1 MPQPSTTPLLDR
13 LDRIRANKDRPSKF
27 ATLHPVPMSPYVR
40 AAREGSLR
48 PMAIGYSPDGCGPT
62 GRAA

>member
-13 LDRIRANKDRPSKF
+13 LERIRANKERPSKF

>member
-1 MPQPSTTPLLDR
+1 MQGTSPQPLLSR
-13 LDRIRANKDRPSKF
+13 LERIRANKDRPSKF
-27 ATLHPVPMSPYVR
+27 ATLHPVPMSPFVR

>member
-1 MPQPSTTPLLDR
+1 
-13 LDRIRANKDRPSKF
+13 LDRIRANKERPSKF
-27 ATLHPVPMSPYVR
+27 ATLHPVPMSPFVR
-40 AAREGSLR
+40 AARVGSLR

>member
-13 LDRIRANKDRPSKF
+13 LDRIRANKERPSKF
-27 ATLHPVPMSPYVR
+27 ATLHPVPMSPFVR

>member
-1 MPQPSTTPLLDR
+1 LE
-13 LDRIRANKDRPSKF
+13 RIRANKDRPSKF
-27 ATLHPVPMSPYVR
+27 ATLHPVPMSPFVR
-40 AAREGSLR
+40 AAREKRLA